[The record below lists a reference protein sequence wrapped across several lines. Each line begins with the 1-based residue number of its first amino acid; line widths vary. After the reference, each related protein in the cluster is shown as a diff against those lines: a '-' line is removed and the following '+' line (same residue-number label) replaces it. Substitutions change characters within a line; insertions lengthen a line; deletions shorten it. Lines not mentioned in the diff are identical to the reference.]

1 MEIEEKVLDKK
12 GEEVGLYLPKTSE
25 MIYMP

>member
-1 MEIEEKVLDKK
+1 MEIEEKVLN
-12 GEEVGLYLPKTSE
+12 EESQEVALYLPKTSE